1 MTNENNLPDQA
12 NQTGSSKS
20 GPFFG
25 RPITPTGWWSLW
37 LTVGFLL
44 LITVFSVLVWSGQ
57 RGGETFFSN
66 PLLAVSILLPAISA
80 IAGGIFALV
89 GIGWKKER
97 SAFVFIALF
106 VGIFVAWFA
115 FMEIAFPH

>member
-1 MTNENNLPDQA
+1 MTNETNLPGQT
-12 NQTGSSKS
+12 NQDNPSKS
-20 GPFFG
+20 GRFFG
-25 RPITPTGWWSLW
+25 RPITSTGWWSLW

-44 LITVFSVLVWSGQ
+44 LLTLFYILVWSGQ

-66 PLLAVSILLPAISA
+66 LWLTIPMLLAAISA
-80 IAGGIFALV
+80 IAGGILALV

-97 SAFVFIALF
+97 SAFVFIALL
-106 VGIFVAWFA
+106 VGIFVTWFA

>member
-1 MTNENNLPDQA
+1 MTNETNLPDQTSQA
-12 NQTGSSKS
+12 DSSKS
-20 GPFFG
+20 GSFFG
-25 RPITPTGWWSLW
+25 KPVTSTGWWSLW

-44 LITVFSVLVWSGQ
+44 LLAVFYVLVWSGQ

-66 PLLAVSILLPAISA
+66 LWLTIPMLLAAISA
-80 IAGGIFALV
+80 IAGGILALV

-106 VGIFVAWFA
+106 VGVFVTWFA
-115 FMEIAFPH
+115 LMETAFPH